1 MNQKPEKIHFIIRYH
16 EIEQQF
22 SAEPQEAWLL
32 LTKFFKEI
40 VPSFEISQK
49 LQLNIDLKQLA
60 QDLAGIVAFS
70 AECPNLL
77 VPKTKLTDNEAL
89 MILLT
94 AYHLGYRLGLVDRD
108 SVSKETLQAKI
119 GKNGKITSTRLGELS
134 KNEWAI
140 RDTND
145 EFKITTFGI
154 VQTQKEVLPR
164 IKTKIF
170 S

>member
-1 MNQKPEKIHFIIRYH
+1 
-16 EIEQQF
+16 
-22 SAEPQEAWLL
+22 
-32 LTKFFKEI
+32 
-40 VPSFEISQK
+40 
-49 LQLNIDLKQLA
+49 
-60 QDLAGIVAFS
+60 
-70 AECPNLL
+70 LL

-94 AYHLGYRLGLVDRD
+94 AYHLGYRLGLVDRN

-164 IKTKIF
+164 IKTKIC